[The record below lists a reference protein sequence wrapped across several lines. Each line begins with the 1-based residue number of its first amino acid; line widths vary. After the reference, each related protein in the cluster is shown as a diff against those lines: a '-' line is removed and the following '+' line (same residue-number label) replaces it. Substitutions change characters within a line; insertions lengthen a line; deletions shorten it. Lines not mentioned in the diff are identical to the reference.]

1 MTEKHYGGSSSHGL
15 KTDAKKIDVDVSQTK
30 KEKKAKKTVEKPV
43 EIEEIEQEK
52 ENNEFEIEGKEEL
65 IKAGNIAK
73 QVREFAISI
82 AKRDMPL
89 IELAEKIE
97 AKILELG
104 GKPAFPVN
112 LSINEIAAH
121 DTPTY
126 NDIRTAYGLLKIDIG
141 VHINGFVADTA
152 ISVDLENS
160 ELNKKLITTA
170 AECLNVAV
178 DNVNSEIT
186 LGNLGKSI
194 ELPAKKEKLLTIR
207 NLTGHLIEQ
216 YDLHAGI
223 SVPNY
228 DTNQIQ
234 ELGVGVYAVEPF
246 VTNGSGVVRDGK
258 MSGIYVVHKEGSVR
272 DNFARE
278 VLSYILEEYQS
289 LPFCSRWIVKKF
301 GTRALIALKQIE
313 TAGIL
318 HQYAQLV
325 ESGSGIVAQA
335 EHTFIV
341 EKDKVT
347 VTTL

>member
-1 MTEKHYGGSSSHGL
+1 MTEKHYGGVSSHG
-15 KTDAKKIDVDVSQTK
+15 AKESVEKQKVSATTVK
-30 KEKKAKKTVEKPV
+30 KEKKIKK
-43 EIEEIEQEK
+43 IEEKTESQ
-52 ENNEFEIEGKEEL
+52 IEGYDEL
-65 IKAGNIAK
+65 IKAGQIAK
-73 QVREFAISI
+73 QTRDFAVSI
-82 AKRDMPL
+82 AKKDMLL

-97 AKILELG
+97 AKIVELG

-126 NDIRTAYGLLKIDIG
+126 NDIRSAYGLLKIDIG
-141 VHINGFVADTA
+141 VHISGFVADTA
-152 ISVDLENS
+152 ISVDLENN
-160 ELNKKLITTA
+160 ELNQKLIKTA
-170 AECLNVAV
+170 HECLDVALK
-178 DNVNSEIT
+178 NANAEIT
-186 LGNLGKSI
+186 LGNLGKMI
-194 ELPAKKEKLLTIR
+194 EEPAKKEKLLTIR

-234 ELGVGVYAVEPF
+234 ELGEGVYAIEPF

-258 MSGIYVVHKEGSVR
+258 PSGIYAVHKEGSVR
-272 DNFARE
+272 DTFARE

-313 TAGIL
+313 TAGVL
-318 HQYAQLV
+318 HHYAQLV
-325 ESGSGIVAQA
+325 EAGHGRVAQA
-335 EHTFIV
+335 EHTFIID
-341 EKDKVT
+341 KDKVT